1 MRTLVEINNDYKNE
15 LFLSLHNNRIHLFE
29 ADIIQ
34 RMENLVLFLKL
45 VNNLNSVLVFHCYLC
60 FCLLIQ
66 IDLYNKYSFVTHMA
80 LLLENH

>member
-15 LFLSLHNNRIHLFE
+15 LFLSLNNNRLQLFE

-45 VNNLNSVLVFHCYLC
+45 VNNSFWVL
-60 FCLLIQ
+60 
-66 IDLYNKYSFVTHMA
+66 S
-80 LLLENH
+80 

>member
-15 LFLSLHNNRIHLFE
+15 LFLSLNNNRLQLFE

-45 VNNLNSVLVFHCYLC
+45 VNNLNSKMIVLIICMTMTIAY
-60 FCLLIQ
+60 
-66 IDLYNKYSFVTHMA
+66 
-80 LLLENH
+80 